1 MLKKNIDTS
10 SSIKNVDY
18 LEGETIEI
26 KIARILANNEPITDG
41 APLIY
46 NEREDGV
53 NADTN
58 IRTDRWEVA
67 LHANDVVTK
76 SKLAQRMGDTE
87 AGKVIKKGEDG
98 DKGGENTATSSID
111 SQD

>member
-1 MLKKNIDTS
+1 MLKKSIDTS
-10 SSIKNVDY
+10 SNIRNIDY

-67 LHANDVVTK
+67 LQANDIVTK
-76 SKLAQRMGDTE
+76 SKLAQRMGDVE
-87 AGKVIKKGEDG
+87 AGRVKKEDG
-98 DKGGENTATSSID
+98 EGGEGGENTATEPIG

>member
-1 MLKKNIDTS
+1 MLKKSIDTS
-10 SSIKNVDY
+10 SNIRNIDY

-46 NEREDGV
+46 NEREDGI
-53 NADTN
+53 NADTD
-58 IRTDRWEVA
+58 IRTDRWDVA
-67 LHANDVVTK
+67 LQATDIVTK
-76 SKLAQRMGDTE
+76 SKLAQRMGDVD
-87 AGKVIKKGEDG
+87 AGKIKNEGGE
-98 DKGGENTATSSID
+98 GGENTATDPIG